1 MQKLYT
7 HLADYE
13 HVIWDWNGTLLNDI
27 GHAVKTVNRLLQK
40 RRLPLLTEESY
51 KENFHFPIRSY
62 YERLGFDL
70 KNESFEDLCEE
81 FVGHFMNGVLDCPL
95 VPGAFDLLK
104 AIKASGKV
112 QSILSASDQENLD
125 HMIKHFSLH
134 EHLDHVY
141 GIADKF
147 AASKVYRGHELLVA
161 AKKDK
166 AKTVLIGDT
175 DHDLEVGTALGIN
188 VILVSHGHQNSYKL
202 RKLHPH
208 VVDTQKLGEDTL

>member
-1 MQKLYT
+1 MPMQQLFSQ
-7 HLADYE
+7 LAKFD

-27 GHAVKTVNRLLQK
+27 DHAVKTVNRLLEK
-40 RRLPLLTEESY
+40 RSLPLLTEESY

-62 YERLGFDL
+62 YNRLGFDL
-70 KNESFEDLCEE
+70 EEESFEELCEE
-81 FVGHFMNGVLDCPL
+81 FVGYFMEGVLDCPL

-104 AIKASGKV
+104 SIKASGKK

-125 HMIKHFSLH
+125 HMIRHFSLH
-134 EHLDHVY
+134 DHVDHVF

-147 AASKVYRGHELLVA
+147 AASKLYRGEELLAVA
-161 AKKDK
+161 NVEKS
-166 AKTVLIGDT
+166 KTVLIGDT

-208 VVDTQKLGEDTL
+208 VVDTQN